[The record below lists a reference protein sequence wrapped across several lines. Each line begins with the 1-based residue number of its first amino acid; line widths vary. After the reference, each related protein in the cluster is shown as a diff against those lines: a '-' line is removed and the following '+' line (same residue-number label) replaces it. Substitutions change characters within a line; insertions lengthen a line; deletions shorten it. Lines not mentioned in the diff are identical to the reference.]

1 MNARIPFIAAP
12 VLMLAYGVIRI
23 LDGLDGERGPG
34 LAWTAGHLVFVVAM
48 VMFLLVFGHLR
59 RLAGRDLL
67 STVTVVVA
75 SAGAIA
81 LIAQFGVDIV
91 AGLLADDHAR
101 MAEITRNVRSCRAVS
116 LAVYDVGPYLFY
128 AGQFVLVVQLAVLRR
143 IAGWTPLLL
152 LADLVMP
159 LIDKDLIPIGAAALL
174 VSFVSIG
181 KRVPARVTRV
191 SEDGRRASSAAS
203 RVG

>member
-12 VLMLAYGVIRI
+12 VLTFAYGVIRI

-34 LAWTAGHLVFVVAM
+34 LAWTTGHLAFIAAM

-59 RLAGRDLL
+59 RLAGRDAL

-75 SAGAIA
+75 SVGALALITQFGVDVVAGAIA
-81 LIAQFGVDIV
+81 
-91 AGLLADDHAR
+91 DDHAG
-101 MAEITRNVRSCRAVS
+101 MSEVTRSVKSNPLVS
-116 LAVYDVGPYLFY
+116 LFAYDLGPYLFY
-128 AGQFVLVVQLAVLRR
+128 VGQLVLVVQLAVQRR
-143 IAGWTPLLL
+143 IAAWTPLLVL
-152 LADLVMP
+152 VDLVMP
-159 LIDKDLIPIGAAALL
+159 LVDKDLIPVGAAVLL

-181 KRVPARVTRV
+181 RQAARV
-191 SEDGRRASSAAS
+191 SEDGRRASSGAV